1 MIKIVDHLKKLV
13 GTINYLAENLTATYP
28 NLVMNIL
35 DSKGR
40 LFGKI
45 NLLDLGA
52 ALVILLVI
60 VGIFIFP
67 GTSGSVAQVGAKTVP
82 VEVDLLV
89 RGLNVRDPQQLFK
102 EGFAKGGKTNV
113 IIRNQPYGQIGIK
126 SVRQLERTLTIGQP
140 DGSVKE
146 LPDPRKENNF
156 STDFIL
162 TLEGKATVTKDGPV
176 LGNSKVKIGMPFELE
191 GFNYNFNAS
200 VIDIRLQDK

>member
-1 MIKIVDHLKKLV
+1 VIKIVNHWKKLV
-13 GTINYLAENLTATYP
+13 STINYLAENSTATYP
-28 NLVMNIL
+28 NLIMAIL

-52 ALVILLVI
+52 ALVILLVM

-82 VEVDLLV
+82 IEVDLLV
-89 RGLNVRDPQQLFK
+89 RGLNVRNPQQLVK
-102 EGFAKGGKTNV
+102 EGFTKGGKTNV

-126 SVRQLERTLTIGQP
+126 SVEQLERTLTIGQP

-146 LPDPRKENNF
+146 LPDPRKINF
-156 STDFIL
+156 STDFLL
-162 TLEGKATVTKDGPV
+162 TLEGQATVTKDGPV